1 METNNK
7 TVQKEGNFFSK
18 ITDRIAG
25 KDKYEFNAEYAW
37 YESTYGR
44 GPYKPVEERIA
55 SKQKRIKE
63 RIEECFKSRVS
74 ENAALASSYYCFII
88 IEEDLYPYNEQIFQ
102 PFVDNGF
109 EVKTIDQ
116 ITDDHVY
123 LISWKHVYKDNKKIK
138 ANK

>member
-1 METNNK
+1 MPT
-7 TVQKEGNFFSK
+7 
-18 ITDRIAG
+18 
-25 KDKYEFNAEYAW
+25 
-37 YESTYGR
+37 
-44 GPYKPVEERIA
+44 
-55 SKQKRIKE
+55 
-63 RIEECFKSRVS
+63 
-74 ENAALASSYYCFII
+74 
-88 IEEDLYPYNEQIFQ
+88 YNEQIFQ